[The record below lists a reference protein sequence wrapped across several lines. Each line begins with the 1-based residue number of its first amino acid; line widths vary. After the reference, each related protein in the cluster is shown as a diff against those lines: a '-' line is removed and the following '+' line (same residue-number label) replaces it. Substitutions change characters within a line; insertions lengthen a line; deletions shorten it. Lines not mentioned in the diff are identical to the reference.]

1 MTVKSNVRREDGKK
15 PSIDVIVNFVD
26 EYEYVTHA
34 ISSVH
39 KSHNVDMRI
48 ILQDDSGQDNSR
60 FFSRHLRNHDLY
72 SRSNRLGYIGA
83 LKAASE
89 KKSSE
94 FIGILNADDIT
105 NSKRFYRQIVDL
117 STGDIDISIGS
128 IKKFKLWHFIRVP
141 SMANSLA
148 IADYCP
154 HLLWLGPFGA
164 DATWVV
170 RGETLDLIFDDGI
183 SNQTDWYL
191 ALTKFSDF
199 KVKLQKQAKYLY
211 RQHSKQLTR
220 KKMSNYTDE
229 LEVICSQVR
238 LNLDLNYT
246 PSQMLPFSTPWL
258 SYDNVDLQ
266 RVLNQAEEIINHHNS
281 ICSNQKAFQRQ
292 ISRRV
297 LIQIM
302 TLPIRTRIQFLL
314 KYLALESRESFQ
326 FLIQLVIS
334 VALQSTRTNR

>member
-26 EYEYVTHA
+26 EYEYVKHA

-60 FFSRHLRNHDLY
+60 FFSQYLRNHDLY
-72 SRSNRLGYIGA
+72 SQSNRLGYIGA

-105 NSKRFYRQIVDL
+105 NSKRFYRQIIDL
-117 STGDIDISIGS
+117 SAGDIDISIGS
-128 IKKFKLWHFIRVP
+128 IKKFKLWQFIRVP
-141 SMANSLA
+141 SMANSWA

-170 RGETLDLIFDDGI
+170 RSETLNLILDDDI
-183 SNQTDWYL
+183 SNETDWYL
-191 ALTKFSDF
+191 ALTKFFDF

-229 LEVICSQVR
+229 LEVICSQLR

-258 SYDNVDLQ
+258 IYDNLDLQ
-266 RVLNQAEEIINHHNS
+266 RVLKQAKEIINRHNS
-281 ICSNQKAFQRQ
+281 ICSNQNAFQRQ
-292 ISRRV
+292 TSRRV

-314 KYLALESRESFQ
+314 KHLALESRESFQ

-334 VALQSTRTNR
+334 VVLQSTRTNR